1 MNNEKICF
9 ITCVNN
15 ERAYQEC
22 VFYINNLN
30 VPPNLNIEIM
40 AVRNALS
47 MTSAYNKIMNLT
59 DAKYKVYLHQ
69 DTFIINKDFITDV
82 LKIFEDIKVGM
93 IGVVGADEVPK
104 DGVWWNC
111 DKKIGKIYDSHSSR
125 MNLQEFGSIE
135 EHYRKIKVIDGLIMI
150 TQYDIFWREDVFS
163 GWHFYDLSHSMEFIK
178 QGYDVVVCNQ
188 QKPWCI
194 HDCGIV
200 NLHNGFNENRLK
212 FIEIYT

>member
-82 LKIFEDIKVGM
+82 LKIFE
-93 IGVVGADEVPK
+93 
-104 DGVWWNC
+104 
-111 DKKIGKIYDSHSSR
+111 
-125 MNLQEFGSIE
+125 
-135 EHYRKIKVIDGLIMI
+135 
-150 TQYDIFWREDVFS
+150 
-163 GWHFYDLSHSMEFIK
+163 
-178 QGYDVVVCNQ
+178 
-188 QKPWCI
+188 
-194 HDCGIV
+194 
-200 NLHNGFNENRLK
+200 
-212 FIEIYT
+212 